1 MFFIYIR
8 VRICPMEGLNVLAG
22 ARPAS
27 MAAKKDP
34 VESLRSE

>member
-1 MFFIYIR
+1 MFLIYIR
-8 VRICPMEGLNVLAG
+8 IRIGAMEGLNVLAG